1 MAELR
6 VFLDTSALF
15 AGVFSPSGGARAI
28 LRLAEMDAV
37 SLWVGPSVLREAE
50 EVFRRKAPD
59 LLPLLATLLHQ
70 AHVHVAPEPSP
81 EHAKLAQEVVEYE
94 PDQRVIAE
102 ALSAEASYLATHDQV
117 HLLHNPRVEKL
128 PYRVGTP
135 GDCLAWLRQ
144 ALRPAE

>member
-6 VFLDTSALF
+6 IFLDTSALF
-15 AGVFSPSGGARAI
+15 AGVFSPGGGARAI

-37 SLWVGPSVLREAE
+37 RLWVGPSVLREAE

-70 AHVHVAPEPSP
+70 AHVNVAPEPSP
-81 EHAKLAQEVVEYE
+81 EHAKLAQKVVEYE

-102 ALSAEASYLATHDQV
+102 ALSAKASYLATHDQV

-128 PYRVGTP
+128 PYLVGTP

>member
-1 MAELR
+1 VAELR

-70 AHVHVAPEPSP
+70 AHVCVAPEPRP
-81 EHAKLAQEVVEYE
+81 EHAKLALEVVEYE

-102 ALSAEASYLATHDQV
+102 ALSAEVSYLATHDQV

-128 PYRVGTP
+128 PCLVGTP

-144 ALRPAE
+144 AIRPAE